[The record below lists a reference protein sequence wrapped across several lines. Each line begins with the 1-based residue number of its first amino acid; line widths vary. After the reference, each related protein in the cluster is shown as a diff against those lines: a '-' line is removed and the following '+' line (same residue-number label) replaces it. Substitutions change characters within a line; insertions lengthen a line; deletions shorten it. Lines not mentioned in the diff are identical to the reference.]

1 MWTHRLR
8 AFAAMLALI
17 VSVTLGAFDSARSAP
32 ATVDAATADA
42 ATVDAATVDAATVAA
57 RAPIPSG
64 PDGDLIRYGR
74 SLLTQTPK
82 YAGEYIGAQMSCS
95 SCHLDAGT
103 KPHAG
108 SLLGVYATFP
118 QWNKR
123 AKRFITLQDRLA
135 ECFLYSMN
143 GRPPAPY
150 SREIIAL
157 TAYIAWLSRG
167 AQVGTGF
174 PDQGFVTVH
183 APGPPD
189 KAAGAKIYAAECA
202 ACHGSGGA
210 GNSATSIPPLWGS
223 KSFNDGAG
231 MNKKMAAFVKANM
244 PRGREGTLSDQE
256 AVDVSAYVLSHERPR
271 FDGTRTIAFPSKPAN
286 FF

>member
-1 MWTHRLR
+1 MWPHRRR
-8 AFAAMLALI
+8 AAVAILALI
-17 VSVTLGAFDSARSAP
+17 VSLTFGAFHAARSAP
-32 ATVDAATADA
+32 VTLDAATA
-42 ATVDAATVDAATVAA
+42 AA
-57 RAPIPSG
+57 RAPIPNG
-64 PDGDLIRYGR
+64 AEGDLIRYGR

-82 YAGEYIGAQMSCS
+82 YAGAYIGAEMSCS
-95 SCHLDAGT
+95 ACHLDAGT

-108 SLLGVYATFP
+108 SLLGIYAKFP

-123 AKRFITLQDRLA
+123 AKRFITLQDRFA

-157 TAYIAWLSRG
+157 TAYVAWLSRG
-167 AQVGTGF
+167 AQVGSGF
-174 PDQGFVTVH
+174 PNQGFVAVH
-183 APGPPD
+183 ASNPPD
-189 KAAGAKIYAAECA
+189 KAAGAKLYAADCA
-202 ACHGSGGA
+202 ACHGAGGA
-210 GNSATSIPPLWGS
+210 GNASISVPPLWGA

-231 MNKKMAAFVKANM
+231 MNRKMAAFVKANM

-256 AVDVSAYVLSHERPR
+256 AVDVSAYVLSHERPS
-271 FDGTRTIAFPSKPAN
+271 FDGTRTIEFPSKRAS